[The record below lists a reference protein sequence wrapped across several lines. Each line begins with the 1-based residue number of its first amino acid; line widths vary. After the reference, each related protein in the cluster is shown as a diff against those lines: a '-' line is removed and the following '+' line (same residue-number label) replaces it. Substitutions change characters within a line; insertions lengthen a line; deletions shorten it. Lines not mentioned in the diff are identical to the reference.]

1 MHFSNMPAGNKQ
13 KTQIVTVTPLV
24 RKSKGRAGNTMHYYL
39 LRAWRQRG
47 TTDDDGERN
56 VTKNEIIKDV
66 ARRRESER
74 AVNATVVRLLIYCA
88 HAYLRHTS
96 ETRVNA
102 TYKIPGK
109 AQRHVAFDCA
119 SPTACSSTA
128 SRTACSQRVLTR
140 ELQP

>member
-1 MHFSNMPAGNKQ
+1 MQMSAEGVAITKILRERGIDFWTLHISILFKIQTTLMHFSNMPAGNKQ

-74 AVNATVVRLLIYCA
+74 AVSATVVRLLIYCA
-88 HAYLRHTS
+88 HVGMHICGILRK
-96 ETRVNA
+96 R
-102 TYKIPGK
+102 G
-109 AQRHVAFDCA
+109 
-119 SPTACSSTA
+119 
-128 SRTACSQRVLTR
+128 
-140 ELQP
+140 